1 MRIHRRQFLKYCISS
16 AAAIGLPLNVLGR
29 LEQAMAAESAALPK
43 VIWING
49 ANCSGCTVSLANLF
63 SDTGP
68 RDIAELLLGTIDLA
82 FHPTLMA
89 ATGDLAVQ
97 QLKNA
102 AAGSYILAVDGG
114 IPTAF
119 NGNTCLLWTD
129 NGREITALEAVQSLA
144 PQAAAV
150 LGIGTC
156 ASSGGMP
163 AGNPN
168 PTGIVSVESLAGPNV
183 INIPGCPT
191 HPDWIVWTIAHLL
204 TGEIPQ
210 LDGQNRP
217 SALFSRSV
225 HRDCPMR
232 EREEAET
239 FGLRNHCMEEL
250 GCKGEE
256 TRGDCPT
263 RQWNGGTN
271 WCIGA
276 GGICIGCT
284 ESGFPDRFS
293 PFYDIEYSYRQYEK
307 PPPENDPVALT
318 MVSAVWDRN
327 AQRLTAAGAGRAGQ
341 IVTIFDF
348 HTSQQLGAVSIDS
361 GGHWRFTLNNPSSLP
376 GRLRAVSGGET
387 AVLDVSGLPE
397 EEEEDRL
404 TVRQAL
410 WRSKSKRLVV
420 RGSGKPGERVWIYH
434 GTTGDRLARARVKG
448 TGRWSKIIKR
458 PRPVPCS
465 LLVASNGQEISGAVE
480 KAPDSCV

>member
-1 MRIHRRQFLKYCISS
+1 MHIHRRQFLKYCISS
-16 AAAIGLPLNVLGR
+16 AVAMGLPLHVLGK
-29 LEQAMAAESAALPK
+29 LEHAMAAEGADLPK

-68 RDIAELLLGTIDLA
+68 TDIADLLLGTIDLA

-97 QLKNA
+97 QLKSA
-102 AAGSYILAVDGG
+102 ATGNYILAIDGG

-119 NGNTCLLWTD
+119 NGNTCLVWTD
-129 NGREITALEAVQSLA
+129 NGKEVTALEAVELLA

-156 ASSGGMP
+156 ASSGGIP
-163 AGNPN
+163 GGDPN
-168 PTGIVSVESLAGPNV
+168 PTGIVSVEQLVGSSV

-204 TGEIPQ
+204 TGEMPT
-210 LDGQNRP
+210 LDNQNRP
-217 SALFSRSV
+217 SALFGRRV
-225 HRDCPMR
+225 HSDCPMR

-239 FGLRNHCMEEL
+239 FGIRNRCLEEL

-293 PFYDIEYSYRQYEK
+293 PFYDVEYSYRQYDK
-307 PPPENDPVALT
+307 PPPDEGNDTLT
-318 MVSAVWDRN
+318 ISSAVWESSS
-327 AQRLTAAGAGRAGQ
+327 AQLRVEGLGQTGQ
-341 IVTIFDF
+341 IVTLYNAD
-348 HTSQQLGAVSIDS
+348 TNSQLGAVSVPS
-361 GGHWRFTLNNPSSLP
+361 TGNWAFVANNPSLVP
-376 GRLRAVSGGET
+376 DRVKAVSGSIIAFLEVAGAPDSEPNDNLSVNK
-387 AVLDVSGLPE
+387 AI
-397 EEEEDRL
+397 
-404 TVRQAL
+404 
-410 WRSKSKRLVV
+410 WRSGRKKLVV
-420 RGSGKPGERVWIYH
+420 RGVGTPETSVEIYNGSTGEIIGKTRARKSGKW
-434 GTTGDRLARARVKG
+434 A
-448 TGRWSKIIKR
+448 KIIRR
-458 PRPVPCS
+458 PKPVPCNIFVRNNNEEYACP
-465 LLVASNGQEISGAVE
+465 VA